1 MSTSF
6 QQLANFIW
14 SVADLLRG
22 PYRPPQYERVML
34 PLTVLRRFDAV
45 LAPSKES
52 VLKRYAE
59 LSAKVQPN
67 IDAILNNLAK
77 DEDGKPLGFHNHSQL
92 DFYKLKGDPD
102 NVGRHLAD
110 YIASFSENIRKI
122 FERFEFDKEI
132 EKLEESN
139 RLYQVVAQFAEIDLH
154 PRKVDNITMGL
165 VFEDLIRRF
174 NESAN
179 ETAGDHF
186 TPREVIQLMVNLL
199 LEPDTNVLT
208 QAGVIVT
215 ICDPA
220 CGTGGMLAEAQN
232 WIRAHN
238 EQATVKVY
246 GQDYNPRSYAVAASD
261 LLIKGQKDS
270 RVELGNTLTDDR
282 FSDMHRFDYLLAN
295 PPFGVDWKAEKKEI
309 DRWPNFRGYTGKL
322 PRINDGALLFLLH
335 MISKFAEYQPGNKD
349 FPGSRAAIVFNGSP
363 LFTSSAGSGESD
375 IRRWIIERDM
385 LEAIV
390 ALPEQMFYNTG
401 IGTFVWVVTN
411 RKAASREKKIQLI
424 DARERYT
431 PMKRSLGD
439 KRRYL
444 DQAAIDAITRDHGL
458 CSKTRHWVRQDKDG
472 KPLEWRELAPTE
484 KAPEGHKWNERTTSR
499 VFHNIDFGYRRITV
513 LRPLR
518 LRFEITDEA
527 RERFLN
533 TCPELYD
540 ALQAVQDEFGTE
552 PYFDWNRVWDE
563 VQQVFKH
570 LPESVEGWAKG
581 AKGTVQKK
589 IFRDCFTTT
598 DPDAVPV
605 IAKRHK
611 KGDVSVSSELFPQQ
625 TLPALE
631 STELYALLGLYAEG
645 KALVEYE
652 PDPGLKDA
660 ENIPL
665 KEDIVS
671 YVLREV
677 RPYVADAWIDRETLD
692 EQDGGIGKVGYEINF
707 NRVFFQ
713 YQPPRPLH
721 EIEAEL
727 AEVERRIMGLLRLEE
742 KRAALI
748 SRVVTHGLDPSA
760 PLKPSGQEWLG
771 EIPKNWKLW
780 RLKHLASEPLSY
792 GANEVALEDNPS
804 WPRFVRITDI
814 AADGSLRDETFKSLP
829 PEIAEPFLLEDG
841 DLLFARSGATV
852 GKSFIYRPSWGI
864 ACFAGYLIRFRCD
877 RRRVLPDY
885 LNLFAQS
892 SAYWHQVSTGMIQ
905 ATIQNFSAEKY
916 ADIIVPLPPITMQQE
931 IVEEMAKEQSRFDGL
946 TLQISNSLALMKEHR
961 AALITAAVTGQIP
974 LEEMTE

>member
-1 MSTSF
+1 MSPANF

-59 LSAKVQPN
+59 LSAKGQSN
-67 IDAILNNLAK
+67 IDAILNNLASD
-77 DEDGKPLGFHNHSQL
+77 DEGKPLGFHNHSQL

-102 NVGRHLAD
+102 NIGRHLAD
-110 YIASFSENIRKI
+110 YINGFSENIRKI

-154 PRKVDNITMGL
+154 PRRVDNITMGL

-174 NESAN
+174 NEAAN

-199 LEPDTNVLT
+199 LEPDTQVLT
-208 QAGVIVT
+208 QAGIIIT

-238 EQATVKVY
+238 EQAIVKVF

-261 LLIKGQKDS
+261 LLIKGHKDGQ
-270 RVELGNTLTDDR
+270 VVLGNTLTDDP
-282 FSDMHRFDYLLAN
+282 FPDHRFDYLLAN
-295 PPFGVDWKAEKKEI
+295 PPFGVDWKAEKKVI
-309 DRWPNFRGYTGKL
+309 DRWPSFRGYSGKL
-322 PRINDGALLFLLH
+322 PRINDGALLFLIY
-335 MISKFAEYQPGNKD
+335 MMSKFQD
-349 FPGSRAAIVFNGSP
+349 FREDDRSKSGSRTAIVFNGSP
-363 LFTSSAGSGESD
+363 LFTGGAGSGESE
-375 IRRWIIERDM
+375 IRRWIIERDQ

-401 IGTFVWVVTN
+401 IGTFIWVVSN
-411 RKAASREKKIQLI
+411 RKAAHRQGKIQLI

-444 DQAAIDAITRDHGL
+444 DQAALDAITREHG
-458 CSKTRHWVRQDKDG
+458 V
-472 KPLEWRELAPTE
+472 LENSA
-484 KAPEGHKWNERTTSR
+484 TSR
-499 VFHNIDFGYRRITV
+499 VFDNTDFGYRRITV

-518 LRFEITDEA
+518 LRFEITEEA

-533 TCPELYD
+533 TCPELFD
-540 ALQAVQDEFGTE
+540 ALQAVQDQLGSDAD
-552 PYFDWNRVWDE
+552 PDWNHAWDE
-563 VQQVFKH
+563 VQKVFKT
-570 LPESVEGWAKG
+570 LPDDVEGWAKG
-581 AKGTVQKK
+581 AKGTAQRK
-589 IFRDCFTTT
+589 IFRDCFTTV
-598 DPDAVPV
+598 DPEAVPV
-605 IAKRHK
+605 IAKHHK
-611 KGDVSVSSELFPQQ
+611 AEPLDRATLFPGQ
-625 TLPALE
+625 TLPDNLGKDAL
-631 STELYALLGLYAEG
+631 YGLLGLYADG
-645 KALVEYE
+645 KGKHTEYE
-652 PDPGLKDA
+652 PDPALKDA

-713 YQPPRPLH
+713 YQPPRALK
-721 EIEAEL
+721 EIDAEL
-727 AEVERRIMGLLRLEE
+727 AGVEQRILELLRE
-742 KRAALI
+742 
-748 SRVVTHGLDPSA
+748 VT
-760 PLKPSGQEWLG
+760 E
-771 EIPKNWKLW
+771 
-780 RLKHLASEPLSY
+780 
-792 GANEVALEDNPS
+792 
-804 WPRFVRITDI
+804 
-814 AADGSLRDETFKSLP
+814 
-829 PEIAEPFLLEDG
+829 
-841 DLLFARSGATV
+841 
-852 GKSFIYRPSWGI
+852 
-864 ACFAGYLIRFRCD
+864 
-877 RRRVLPDY
+877 
-885 LNLFAQS
+885 
-892 SAYWHQVSTGMIQ
+892 
-905 ATIQNFSAEKY
+905 
-916 ADIIVPLPPITMQQE
+916 
-931 IVEEMAKEQSRFDGL
+931 
-946 TLQISNSLALMKEHR
+946 
-961 AALITAAVTGQIP
+961 
-974 LEEMTE
+974 